1 MWILSKLKVIGL
13 RVVVPILEDLV
24 GKFVSSETRN
34 ATVPQMD
41 RAIYAV
47 VESEYQSVKDL
58 RIEKS

>member
-1 MWILSKLKVIGL
+1 VIGL